1 MTEPERRAFEKAS
14 QSVKGP
20 EKAHNG
26 DHALTEE
33 HGEAAV
39 LAVADGVGSRPCDWR
54 ASAVACESAL
64 EEMAQT
70 SGTWPKR
77 VEDAVEKA
85 HWAVGRETGRCEG
98 MLAAIVIAVWPR
110 GADELFYAG
119 VGDARIYRIY
129 PSRIEQ
135 ITGDDKKTKTIRQDS
150 RTSLPGAP
158 STYRRDVLTQALGGN
173 YDLSVNVSRES
184 FPPGAGLA
192 LVSDGAYPLGGF
204 EAKLRR
210 VFGRLDLEEALS
222 GWLGPSSTNHSGLNN
237 EDDATIAL
245 MRRSGLTE
253 ETREQCR
260 SALEQSVDCRELGL
274 HPHLMVRVLLEETQS
289 ALQAGKEDRVRRGI
303 SYMRSFSLT
312 PGQNRLAGLL
322 DRIADHSAFGK
333 GTFEQALE
341 LARRNQ

>member
-1 MTEPERRAFEKAS
+1 MTEPERRAFERAS

-20 EKAHNG
+20 KKAQNG

-33 HGEAAV
+33 HGEAVV

-54 ASAVACESAL
+54 ASEVACESAL

-70 SGTWPKR
+70 SGTWPER
-77 VEDAVEKA
+77 VKDAVEKA

-110 GADELFYAG
+110 GADEIFYAG

-135 ITGDDKKTKTIRQDS
+135 VTEDDKKTKTIRQDS

-173 YDLSVNVSRES
+173 YDLSVNVSRDS

-204 EAKLRR
+204 EGKLQGI
-210 VFGRLDLEEALS
+210 FGRPGLEEALS
-222 GWLGPSSTNHSGLNN
+222 GWLQPSSLNN
-237 EDDATIAL
+237 EDDATISL

-274 HPHLMVRVLLEETQS
+274 HPHLMVRMLLEETQS
-289 ALQAGKEDRVRRGI
+289 ALQAGEEGRAGRCV
-303 SYMRSFSLT
+303 SYMRKFSVA
-312 PGQNRLAGLL
+312 PGQNRLADLL
-322 DRIADHSAFGK
+322 DQIAEHPAFGREV
-333 GTFEQALE
+333 FEQVLE
-341 LARRNQ
+341 LARQNR